1 MDKNYELIMKMMD
14 YENGSAHRIQ
24 HFLKV
29 YELATIIGE
38 GEGISDRLMH
48 ILQTAALTHD
58 IGIRTCMEKY
68 GTAAGPAQEAEGP
81 ALAKAMLEELG
92 YEDAVIDRVCY
103 LIAHHHT
110 YTDVDGL
117 DYRILIEA
125 DFLVN
130 MLEDHYDAGAC
141 RSAYERIFVTT
152 TGKRICRKMYDV
164 RK

>member
-1 MDKNYELIMKMMD
+1 MKMMD
-14 YENGSAHRIQ
+14 YDAQNAHRIQ

-29 YELATIIGE
+29 YEFATLIGE

-48 ILQTAALTHD
+48 NLQTAALTHD
-58 IGIRTCMEKY
+58 IGIKTCMEKY
-68 GTAAGPAQEAEGP
+68 GTDAGPDQEKEGP
-81 ALAKAMLEELG
+81 PIAKAMLEELG

-117 DYRILIEA
+117 DYRILLEA

-130 MLEDHYDAGAC
+130 MQEGHYDAPAC
-141 RSAYERIFVTT
+141 RSAYERIFQTT

-164 RK
+164 RKD